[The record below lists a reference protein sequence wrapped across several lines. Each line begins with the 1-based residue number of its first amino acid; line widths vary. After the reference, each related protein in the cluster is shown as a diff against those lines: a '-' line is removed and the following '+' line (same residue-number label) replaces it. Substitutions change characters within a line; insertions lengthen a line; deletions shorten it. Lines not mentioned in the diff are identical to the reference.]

1 MSDCCIKGFQWDGEP
16 KGHETNLA
24 GNATYVTGSNR
35 KVAILVIHDLFGWTF
50 PNIRLLADSYAEEVD
65 ATVYVPD
72 L

>member
-35 KVAILVIHDLFGWTF
+35 NVAILVIHDLFGWTF